1 MPRAF
6 ARFGPLACA
15 LLLVSSVLH
24 ATALHADE
32 PPLVAYNADIAQSS
46 ISGIS
51 SGAYMAVQFGM
62 AWSSIVIGVGAV
74 AGGPFGCS
82 DGSASAALSTCMGG
96 APSPDVVALIARTD
110 AWSRSGAI
118 DDTANIARQRIYLF
132 NGYNDSVVTP
142 PVSNA
147 LHAFYDHYR
156 PGSLFYQ
163 TAIGSGH
170 AQVTIAYGGGCA
182 DNGGEFIN
190 RCDYDQAGI
199 ILQHIYGALQPRNDK
214 TLGGHVISFRQADFT
229 GVRAPID
236 DSLDDRGFVYVPAA
250 CDAREPCRVHVA
262 LHGCLQ
268 SYSDIGEDFVRHAG
282 YNEWADTNR
291 IIVLYPQIKAVG
303 VTQFGITNPQSCWD
317 WWGYLDARSNAVAH
331 LAAEDREADRRDQG
345 DDRPDHQ
352 RCGRVPGNRRC
363 NARRR
368 RRRVIAVDASDSA
381 IDLAWTV
388 VPGATGYDV
397 FRTTA
402 SDQIFARIG
411 TVVGPSYGDAGLKP
425 ATAYRYRVRAAS
437 SGATSDFSA
446 LVEQQTRRKVPPC
459 DEPGTCPVR

>member
-268 SYSDIGEDFVRHAG
+268 SYSEIGEDFVRHAG

-317 WWGYLDARSNAVAH
+317 WWGYLDRDPMQSPTWLLKTGKQIGVIKAMIDRITSGAVASQATVVAT
-331 LAAEDREADRRDQG
+331 LTPPATL
-345 DDRPDHQ
+345 
-352 RCGRVPGNRRC
+352 
-363 NARRR
+363 
-368 RRRVIAVDASDSA
+368 IAVDASDSA

-388 VPGATGYDV
+388 VPGATSYDV

>member
-1 MPRAF
+1 MSRAHV
-6 ARFGPLACA
+6 RFGPIAPA
-15 LLLVSSVLH
+15 LLLTFAVLH
-24 ATALHADE
+24 ATPLHADE
-32 PPLVAYNADIAQSS
+32 PPLPAFNADIAQTS

-82 DGSASAALSTCMGG
+82 EGSASAALSTCLGG
-96 APSPDVVALIARTD
+96 EPAPDVAALIARTD

-118 DDTANIARQRIYLF
+118 DDIANIARQRIYLL
-132 NGYNDSVVTP
+132 NGYNDSVVMR

-156 PGSLFYQ
+156 PDSLFYQ

-170 AQVTIAYGGGCA
+170 AQVTVAYGGRCA
-182 DNGGEFIN
+182 DNGGKFIN

-199 ILQHIYGALQPRNDK
+199 ILQHIYGALHPHTDG
-214 TLGGHVISFRQADFT
+214 TPGGHVISFRQADFT
-229 GVRAPID
+229 GSRVPID
-236 DSLDDRGFVYVPAA
+236 DSLDDKGFAYVPVA

-268 SYSDIGEDFVRHAG
+268 SFSDIGEDFVRHAG

-303 VTQFGITNPQSCWD
+303 VTQFGMTNPQSCWD
-317 WWGYLDARSNAVAH
+317 WWGYLDADPTQSPTWLLKTGKQIGVIKAMIDRISSGAVAPP
-331 LAAEDREADRRDQG
+331 AAVVATLK
-345 DDRPDHQ
+345 P
-352 RCGRVPGNRRC
+352 P
-363 NARRR
+363 AT
-368 RRRVIAVDASDSA
+368 VIAADASDSA

-388 VPGATGYDV
+388 VPGATSYDV
-397 FRTTA
+397 FRAATTDTA
-402 SDQIFARIG
+402 FSRIG
-411 TVVGPSYGDAGLKP
+411 TVVGPSFGDAGLQP
-425 ATAYRYRVRAAS
+425 ATIYRYRVRAAS
-437 SGATSDFSA
+437 SGATSEFSA
-446 LVEQQTRRKVPPC
+446 VVEQQTRHKVPPC
-459 DEPGTCPVR
+459 DEPGTCAVR